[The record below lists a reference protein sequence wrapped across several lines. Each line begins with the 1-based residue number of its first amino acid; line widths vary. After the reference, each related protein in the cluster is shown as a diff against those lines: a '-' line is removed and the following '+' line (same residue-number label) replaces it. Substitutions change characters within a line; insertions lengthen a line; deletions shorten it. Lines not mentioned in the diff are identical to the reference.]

1 MSKRLVIDS
10 GVFFA
15 QKEQVFVFGTEAW
28 ILRTL
33 FNICS
38 SLGVFDFCICWD
50 SKKSIRKELFPE
62 YKANRKAEDD
72 FSPEEWEQYNKAKDI
87 TRKTILPYIG
97 IVNNFRQSGYE
108 ADDLIA
114 KAVDNSHENII
125 VSNDRDLYQL
135 LADNGAR
142 TCSIYHPLKKKLYT
156 FQDFSEEFG
165 IEVWEYVNYK
175 ALQGDS
181 SDNIPGLK
189 GIGPKKAKQIIK
201 KSEFKQAKETFPEI
215 IDRNL
220 QLMEL
225 PLEGCSDVEWTL
237 NQPDQTKFEKAVDRY
252 NLEWFLTPIGMGCAK
267 KFFDGYR
274 ATKVRKSIRIGKRGN
289 QF

>member
-15 QKEQVFVFGTEAW
+15 QKDQVLVFGTEAW

-38 SLGVFDFCICWD
+38 SLGVYDFCICWD

-62 YKANRKAEDD
+62 YKVNRKAEDD
-72 FSPEEWEQYNKAKDI
+72 FSPEEWERYNKAKDI

-97 IVNNFRQSGYE
+97 ITNNFRQSGFE

-142 TCSIYHPLKKKLYT
+142 TCSVYHPMKKKMYT
-156 FQDFSEEFG
+156 FQDFHEEFG

-189 GIGPKKAKQIIK
+189 GIGPKKALQIVK
-201 KSEFKQAKETFPEI
+201 KSEFLQTRATFPEI

-225 PLEGCSDVEWTL
+225 PLKGCADVEWML
-237 NQPDQTKFEKAVDRY
+237 NQPDRKKFEKAVDRY
-252 NLEWFLTPIGMGCAK
+252 NLDWFLSPMGMGCAN
-267 KFFDGYR
+267 KFFEGYR
-274 ATKVRKSIRIGKRGN
+274 ASKVRKSIRIGKRGS
-289 QF
+289 QQ

>member
-10 GVFFA
+10 GIFFA
-15 QKEQVFVFGTEAW
+15 QKDQVLVFGTEAW

-33 FNICS
+33 FNVCS

-50 SKKSIRKELFPE
+50 SKKSLRKELFPE

-97 IVNNFRQSGYE
+97 ITNNFRQSGYE

-114 KAVDNSHENII
+114 KAVDNAYDNII

-135 LADNGAR
+135 IADHGAR
-142 TCSIYHPLKKKLYT
+142 TCSVYHPMKKKLVT
-156 FQDFSEEFG
+156 FQDFCEEFDM
-165 IEVWEYVNYK
+165 EVWEYVNYK

-181 SDNIPGLK
+181 SDNVPGLK

-201 KSEFKQAKETFPEI
+201 RGEFAQAKVTYPEI
-215 IDRNL
+215 IERNL
-220 QLMEL
+220 RLMEL
-225 PLEGCSDVEWTL
+225 PFEGCNEVSWEL
-237 NQPDQTKFEKAVDRY
+237 NQPDQKKFEKAVDRY
-252 NLEWFLTPIGMGCAK
+252 NLEWFLTPMGMGCAK

-274 ATKVRKSIRIGKRGN
+274 ATKVRKSIRIRKRGN
-289 QF
+289 QQ

>member
-15 QKEQVFVFGTEAW
+15 RKDQVLVFGTEAW

-38 SLGVFDFCICWD
+38 SLGVYDFCICWD

-97 IVNNFRQSGYE
+97 ITNNFRQSGFE

-142 TCSIYHPLKKKLYT
+142 TCSVYHPMKKKMYT
-156 FQDFSEEFG
+156 FQDFNEEFG

-189 GIGPKKAKQIIK
+189 GIGPKKALQIVK
-201 KSEFKQAKETFPEI
+201 KSEFLQTRATFPEI

-225 PLEGCSDVEWTL
+225 PLKGCADVEWTL
-237 NQPDQTKFEKAVDRY
+237 NQPDRKKFEKAVDRY
-252 NLEWFLTPIGMGCAK
+252 NLDWFLSPMGMGCAN
-267 KFFDGYR
+267 KFFEGYR
-274 ATKVRKSIRIGKRGN
+274 ASKVRKSIRIGKRGS
-289 QF
+289 QQ

>member
-15 QKEQVFVFGTEAW
+15 RKDQVLVFGTEAW

-38 SLGVFDFCICWD
+38 SLGVYDFCICWD

-62 YKANRKAEDD
+62 YKANRKAKDD

-97 IVNNFRQSGYE
+97 ITNNFRQSGFE

-142 TCSIYHPLKKKLYT
+142 TCSVYHPMKKKMYT
-156 FQDFSEEFG
+156 FQDFNEEFG

-189 GIGPKKAKQIIK
+189 GIGPKKALQIVK
-201 KSEFKQAKETFPEI
+201 KSEFLQTRATFPEI

-225 PLEGCSDVEWTL
+225 PLKGCADVEWTL
-237 NQPDQTKFEKAVDRY
+237 NQPDRKKFEKAVDRY
-252 NLEWFLTPIGMGCAK
+252 NLDWFLTPPGLGCAN
-267 KFFDGYR
+267 KFFEGYR
-274 ATKVRKSIRIGKRGN
+274 ASKVRKSIRIGKRGS
-289 QF
+289 QQ

>member
-15 QKEQVFVFGTEAW
+15 QKDQVLVFGTEAW

-38 SLGVFDFCICWD
+38 SLGVYDFCICWD

-72 FSPEEWEQYNKAKDI
+72 FSPEEWERYNKAKDI

-97 IVNNFRQSGYE
+97 ITNNFRQSGFE

-114 KAVDNSHENII
+114 KAVENSHENII

-142 TCSIYHPLKKKLYT
+142 TCSVYHPMKKKMYT
-156 FQDFSEEFG
+156 FQDFNEEFG

-189 GIGPKKAKQIIK
+189 GIGPKKALQIVK
-201 KSEFKQAKETFPEI
+201 KSEFLQTRATFPEI

-225 PLEGCSDVEWTL
+225 PLKGCADVEWTL
-237 NQPDQTKFEKAVDRY
+237 NQPDRKKFEKAVDRY
-252 NLEWFLTPIGMGCAK
+252 NLDWFLSPMGMGCAN
-267 KFFDGYR
+267 KFFEGYR
-274 ATKVRKSIRIGKRGN
+274 ASKVRKSIRIGKRGS
-289 QF
+289 QQ

>member
-15 QKEQVFVFGTEAW
+15 QKDQVLVFGTEAW

-38 SLGVFDFCICWD
+38 SLGVYDFCICWD

-72 FSPEEWEQYNKAKDI
+72 FSPEEWERYNKAKDI

-97 IVNNFRQSGYE
+97 ITNNFRQSGFE

-142 TCSIYHPLKKKLYT
+142 TCSVYHPMKKKMYT
-156 FQDFSEEFG
+156 FQDFNEEFG

-189 GIGPKKAKQIIK
+189 GIGPKKALQIVK
-201 KSEFKQAKETFPEI
+201 KSEFLQTRATFPEI

-225 PLEGCSDVEWTL
+225 PLKGCADVEWTL
-237 NQPDQTKFEKAVDRY
+237 NQPDRKKFEKAVDRY
-252 NLEWFLTPIGMGCAK
+252 NLDWFLSPMGMGCAN
-267 KFFDGYR
+267 KFFEGYR
-274 ATKVRKSIRIGKRGN
+274 ASKVRKSIRICKRGN

>member
-15 QKEQVFVFGTEAW
+15 QKDQVLVFGTEAW

-38 SLGVFDFCICWD
+38 SLGVYDFCICWD

-72 FSPEEWEQYNKAKDI
+72 FSPEEWERYNKAKDI

-97 IVNNFRQSGYE
+97 ITNNFRQSGFE

-142 TCSIYHPLKKKLYT
+142 TCSVYHPMKKKMYT
-156 FQDFSEEFG
+156 FQDFNEEFG

-189 GIGPKKAKQIIK
+189 GIGPKKALQIVK
-201 KSEFKQAKETFPEI
+201 KSEFLQTRATFPEI

-225 PLEGCSDVEWTL
+225 PLKGCADVEWML
-237 NQPDQTKFEKAVDRY
+237 NQPDRKKFEKAVDRY
-252 NLEWFLTPIGMGCAK
+252 NLEWFLTPLGLGCAN
-267 KFFDGYR
+267 KFFEGYR
-274 ATKVRKSIRIGKRGN
+274 ASKVRKSIRIGKRGS
-289 QF
+289 QQ

>member
-15 QKEQVFVFGTEAW
+15 QKDQVLVFGTEAW

-38 SLGVFDFCICWD
+38 SLGVYDFCICWD

-72 FSPEEWEQYNKAKDI
+72 FSPEEWERYNKAKDI

-97 IVNNFRQSGYE
+97 ITNNFRQSGFE

-142 TCSIYHPLKKKLYT
+142 TCSVYHPMKKKMYT
-156 FQDFSEEFG
+156 FQDFNEEFG

-189 GIGPKKAKQIIK
+189 GIGPKKALQIVK
-201 KSEFKQAKETFPEI
+201 KSEFLQTRATFPEI

-225 PLEGCSDVEWTL
+225 PLKGCADVEWTL
-237 NQPDQTKFEKAVDRY
+237 NQPDRKKFEKAVDRY
-252 NLEWFLTPIGMGCAK
+252 NLEWFLTPLGLGCAN
-267 KFFDGYR
+267 KFFEGYR
-274 ATKVRKSIRIGKRGN
+274 ASKVRKSIRIGKRGS
-289 QF
+289 QQ

>member
-38 SLGVFDFCICWD
+38 SLGVYDFCICWD

-225 PLEGCSDVEWTL
+225 PLEGCPDVEWTL
-237 NQPDQTKFEKAVDRY
+237 NQPDQTKFEKVVDRY

-289 QF
+289 QQ

>member
-15 QKEQVFVFGTEAW
+15 QKDQVLVFGTEAW

-38 SLGVFDFCICWD
+38 SLGVYDFCICWD

-72 FSPEEWEQYNKAKDI
+72 FSPEEWERYNKAKDI

-97 IVNNFRQSGYE
+97 ITNNFRQSGFE

-114 KAVDNSHENII
+114 KAVENSHENII

-142 TCSIYHPLKKKLYT
+142 TCSVYHPMKKKMYT
-156 FQDFSEEFG
+156 FQDFNEEFG

-189 GIGPKKAKQIIK
+189 GIGPKKALQIVK
-201 KSEFKQAKETFPEI
+201 KSEFLQTRATFPEI

-225 PLEGCSDVEWTL
+225 PLKGCADVEWTL
-237 NQPDQTKFEKAVDRY
+237 NQPDRKKFEKAVDRY
-252 NLEWFLTPIGMGCAK
+252 NLDWFLSPMGMGCAN
-267 KFFDGYR
+267 KFFEGYR
-274 ATKVRKSIRIGKRGN
+274 ANKVRKSIRIGKRGS
-289 QF
+289 QQ